1 MVKSITTQVPTVCL
15 HHNDADGRAS
25 AAVVRRYYNR
35 QVVTIEM
42 NYGDPLQWDRI
53 EPAKRVIV
61 VDFSLPLAQMQQL
74 AQICELIWIDH
85 HISAIRSLGEAAREW
100 AGLQNTNEAACV
112 LTWQYFYPDQP
123 VPRALV
129 LIGDRDVWR
138 WAETDTGPFDASL
151 QQENTDP
158 TNDELWLPLLADD
171 PILLHR
177 LIDRGTILR
186 VAQINAIQRQVS
198 NYGYPVI
205 FEGLRTLAINV
216 RGNGDIGVAIRAM
229 NYPLGYCYLDGMQ
242 NGKLMTFVSLFS
254 SEVDVSR
261 IAQKFGGGGHPG
273 AAGFSF
279 ERADSPFPPGADVQ
293 FVKH

>member
-1 MVKSITTQVPTVCL
+1 MMKTNEPGLTVCL

-25 AAVVRRYYNR
+25 AAVVRRAYDK

-42 NYGDPLQWDRI
+42 NYGDPLEWDRI
-53 EPAKRVIV
+53 EPAKRVVV
-61 VDFSLPLAQMQQL
+61 VDFSLPLEQMQKL
-74 AQICELIWIDH
+74 AQGREFIWIDH
-85 HISAIRSLGEAAREW
+85 HVSAIRTLSKAAREW
-100 AGLQNTNEAACV
+100 RGLQDTTEAACV
-112 LTWQYFYPDQP
+112 LTWQYFFPNQP

-151 QQENTDP
+151 QLEDTDP
-158 TNDELWLPLLADD
+158 NNDELWLPLLTSD
-171 PILLHR
+171 PPMLQLMIEH
-177 LIDRGTILR
+177 GAILR
-186 VAQINAIQRQVS
+186 AAHLNDIRRKVAR
-198 NYGYPVI
+198 YGYPVM
-205 FEGLRTLAINV
+205 FEGQRTMAINA
-216 RGNGDIGVAIRAM
+216 RGNGDLGEAMRAL
-229 NYPLGYCYLDGMQ
+229 NYPVGYCYIDGMQ

-279 ERADSPFPPGADVQ
+279 ERGASPFPPGAEVQ
-293 FVKH
+293 FTKD